1 MKEEHYDL
9 KVQCR
14 RFVRL
19 VASVLEYSTVLTSR
33 KYREYVQYGNL
44 AASASTLP
52 FWHHIGEKDL
62 LGPGPLPC
70 IFRLMAR
77 TSRRRT
83 EGASVSSSACHS
95 LMKLKSTLGFQGFP
109 GCTDGRCK
117 IREAFGI
124 HATAS
129 LTDLTPNQVTK
140 TYRPELMN
148 ILLLDTHF

>member
-95 LMKLKSTLGFQGFP
+95 LHEVEVDARFP
-109 GCTDGRCK
+109 RLPGL
-117 IREAFGI
+117 
-124 HATAS
+124 H
-129 LTDLTPNQVTK
+129 
-140 TYRPELMN
+140 
-148 ILLLDTHF
+148 